1 VLAIIARRLAMERAE
16 IVETTLGDLIVA
28 IIDEASRHA
37 RDKQETYALAARILS
52 DLLSNFRPEHQRSQ

>member
-1 VLAIIARRLAMERAE
+1 MKRVE

-37 RDKQETYALAARILS
+37 RDKRETFALAARMLS
-52 DLLSNFRPEHQRSQ
+52 DLLNNFRPEHQRSQ